1 MDSNQFKEL
10 ETKIDQV
17 SDKFDAKFDKINET
31 LGLLVRVDERIVSLF
46 KRMDTYDDSLR
57 GQGARI
63 GELEKKVYSSA
74 WVERVIW
81 VVVAAGIAAVVK
93 LAGA

>member
-1 MDSNQFKEL
+1 MND
-10 ETKIDQV
+10 DQRLNRIEAKLDTLADAVV
-17 SDKFDAKFDKINET
+17 SLA
-31 LGLLVRVDERIVSLF
+31 RVEERMITLF
-46 KRMDTYDDSLR
+46 KRMDAYDDSLR

>member
-46 KRMDTYDDSLR
+46 KRMDMYDDSLK

-63 GELEKKVYSSA
+63 GELEKKVHSSA